1 MAELNLGFAIFNPG
15 SGNGD
20 QAVSVS
26 ASKHTGRV
34 GRSMSAQVATDDG
47 NVTKQVTINQAA
59 SIESVTI
66 DETASV
72 AKTGGTI
79 TVNGKSNSSKLT
91 FTITAGENPLTIAV
105 PATYTA
111 AGKKVDNGGVIADDP
126 GATAEYNFSVTF
138 TGIPANATVGVL
150 TATLKVTDGAGNE
163 DSTVITQ
170 AAGDP
175 TLEIDREV
183 INLDVNGT
191 AQTLQVT
198 SNTNW
203 AISQIVSRM
212 FSLRK

>member
-1 MAELNLGFAIFNPG
+1 MAELNLGFAIFNPR

-34 GRSMSAQVATDDG
+34 ERRISAQVATDDG
-47 NVTKQVTINQAA
+47 SVTKQVTINQAA
-59 SIESVTI
+59 SVESVTI

-91 FTITAGENPLTIAV
+91 FAITVGKNPLTIAAPV
-105 PATYTA
+105 TYTA
-111 AGKKVDNGGVIADDP
+111 AGKTVNNGEAIADDP
-126 GATAEYNFSVTF
+126 GATAEYNFSVKF
-138 TGIPANATVGVL
+138 TGIPANTTVSAL
-150 TATLKVTDGAGNE
+150 TATLKVTDESGNE

-175 TLEIDREV
+175 TLEIDQKV

-203 AISQIVSRM
+203 SISQIVNRM

>member
-1 MAELNLGFAIFNPG
+1 MAKLNLGFVIFDPG

-34 GRSMSAQVATDDG
+34 ERSISVQVATDDG
-47 NVTKQVTINQAA
+47 SVTKQVTINQAA
-59 SIESVTI
+59 SVESVTI

-72 AKTGGTI
+72 AKTGGTVTI
-79 TVNGKSNSSKLT
+79 NGKSNSSKLT
-91 FTITAGENPLTIAV
+91 FAITAGESPLTIAV

-111 AGKKVDNGGVIADDP
+111 AGKTVNNGEAIADDP

-138 TGIPANATVGVL
+138 TGIPANTTVGAL
-150 TATLKVTDGAGNE
+150 TATLKVTDEAGNE

-175 TLEIDREV
+175 TLEIDQEV

-203 AISQIVSRM
+203 SISQIVNRM

>member
-34 GRSMSAQVATDDG
+34 ERSISAQVATDDG
-47 NVTKQVTINQAA
+47 SVTKQVTINQAA
-59 SIESVTI
+59 SVESVTI

-72 AKTGGTI
+72 AKTGGTVTI
-79 TVNGKSNSSKLT
+79 NGKSNSSKLT
-91 FTITAGENPLTIAV
+91 FAITAGENPLTIVV

-111 AGKKVDNGGVIADDP
+111 AGKTVNNGETIADDP

-138 TGIPANATVGVL
+138 TDIPSNVTVGAL
-150 TATLKVTDGAGNE
+150 TATLKVTDEAGNE

-175 TLEIDREV
+175 TLEIDKEV

-198 SNTNW
+198 SNDKWT
-203 AISQIVSRM
+203 ITQIVNKL
-212 FSLRK
+212 FSMRK

>member
-1 MAELNLGFAIFNPG
+1 MAELNLDFAIFNPG

-34 GRSMSAQVATDDG
+34 ERSISAQVATDDG
-47 NVTKQVTINQAA
+47 SVTKQVTINQAA
-59 SIESVTI
+59 SVESVTI

-79 TVNGKSNSSKLT
+79 TINGKSNSSKLT
-91 FTITAGENPLTIAV
+91 FAITAGKNPLTIAV

-111 AGKKVDNGGVIADDP
+111 AGKSVKNGEAIADDP

-138 TGIPANATVGVL
+138 TGIPANATVGAL
-150 TATLKVTDGAGNE
+150 TATLKVTDEAGNE

-175 TLEIDREV
+175 TLKIDKEV

-198 SNTNW
+198 SNTKW
-203 AISQIVSRM
+203 SISQIVNRM
-212 FSLRK
+212 FSMRK

>member
-1 MAELNLGFAIFNPG
+1 MAELKLGFAIFNPG

-34 GRSMSAQVATDDG
+34 ERSISARVATDDG
-47 NVTKQVTINQAA
+47 SVTKQVTINQAA
-59 SIESVTI
+59 SDESVTI
-66 DETASV
+66 ASTASV

-91 FTITAGENPLTIAV
+91 FAITAGKNPLTIAV

-111 AGKKVDNGGVIADDP
+111 AGKTVNNGEAIANDP

-138 TGIPANATVGVL
+138 TNIPANTTVGAL

-175 TLEIDREV
+175 TLKIDQEV

-198 SNTNW
+198 SNTKW
-203 AISQIVSRM
+203 TISQIVSRM

>member
-1 MAELNLGFAIFNPG
+1 MAELKIGFASFNPG

-26 ASKHTGRV
+26 STKHTGRV
-34 GRSMSAQVATDDG
+34 QRTITAQVGTNDG
-47 NVTKQVTINQAA
+47 GVTKQVTVNQAA
-59 SIESVTI
+59 SPESVTI

-72 AKTGGTI
+72 AKTGGTVTI
-79 TVNGKSNSSKLT
+79 NGTSNSSKLT
-91 FTITAGENPLTIAV
+91 FEIIAGGSLSIAA

-111 AGKKVDNGGVIADDP
+111 AGKTVNNGEAIADDP
-126 GATAEYNFSVTF
+126 GATDEYNFSVTF
-138 TGIPANATVGVL
+138 TGIPANTTVGDL
-150 TATLKVTDGAGNE
+150 TATLKVTDEAGNE

-175 TLEIDREV
+175 TLEIDQEV

-203 AISQIVSRM
+203 TISQIVSRM

>member
-34 GRSMSAQVATDDG
+34 ARSISAQVATDDG
-47 NVTKQVTINQAA
+47 GVTKQVTINQAA
-59 SIESVTI
+59 SVESVTI

-72 AKTGGTI
+72 AKTGGIVTI
-79 TVNGKSNSSKLT
+79 KGKSNSSKLT
-91 FTITAGENPLTIAV
+91 FAITAGENPLTIAV

-111 AGKKVDNGGVIADDP
+111 AGKTVKNGEAIADDP

-138 TGIPANATVGVL
+138 AGIPANATVGAL
-150 TATLKVTDGAGNE
+150 TATLKVTDAAGNE

-175 TLEIDREV
+175 TLEIDKEV
-183 INLDVNGT
+183 INLDVNGK

-203 AISQIVSRM
+203 SISQIVNRM

>member
-34 GRSMSAQVATDDG
+34 ERSISAQVATDDG
-47 NVTKQVTINQAA
+47 SVTKQVTVNQAA
-59 SIESVTI
+59 SVESVTI

-91 FTITAGENPLTIAV
+91 FAITAGENPLAIVV

-111 AGKKVDNGGVIADDP
+111 AGKTVNNSEAIADDP

-138 TGIPANATVGVL
+138 TGIPANTTVGAL
-150 TATLKVTDGAGNE
+150 TATLKVTDEAGNE

-175 TLEIDREV
+175 TLEIDQEV

-203 AISQIVSRM
+203 SISQIVNRM

>member
-34 GRSMSAQVATDDG
+34 ERSISAQVATDDG
-47 NVTKQVTINQAA
+47 SVTKQVTINQAA
-59 SIESVTI
+59 SVESVTI

-72 AKTGGTI
+72 SKTGGTI

-91 FTITAGENPLTIAV
+91 FAITAGENPLTIAV
-105 PATYTA
+105 PETYTA
-111 AGKKVDNGGVIADDP
+111 AGKSVNNGEAIADDP
-126 GATAEYNFSVTF
+126 GATAEYNFSITF
-138 TGIPANATVGVL
+138 TGIPANATVGAL
-150 TATLKVTDGAGNE
+150 TATLKVTDEAGNE

-175 TLEIDREV
+175 TLEIDKEV

-198 SNTNW
+198 SNDRWT
-203 AISQIVSRM
+203 ITQIVNKL

>member
-34 GRSMSAQVATDDG
+34 ERSISAQVATDDG
-47 NVTKQVTINQAA
+47 SVTKQVTINQAA
-59 SIESVTI
+59 SVESVTI

-91 FTITAGENPLTIAV
+91 FAITAGENPLTIAV

-111 AGKKVDNGGVIADDP
+111 AGKTVNNGEAIADDP

-138 TGIPANATVGVL
+138 TGIPANTTVGAL
-150 TATLKVTDGAGNE
+150 TATLKVKDEAGNE

-175 TLEIDREV
+175 TLEIDQEV

-203 AISQIVSRM
+203 TISQIVSRM

>member
-34 GRSMSAQVATDDG
+34 ERSISAQVATDDG
-47 NVTKQVTINQAA
+47 SVTKQVTINQAA
-59 SIESVTI
+59 SVESVTI

-72 AKTGGTI
+72 TKTGGTI

-91 FTITAGENPLTIAV
+91 FAITAGENPLTITV

-111 AGKKVDNGGVIADDP
+111 AGKTVNNGEAIADDP

-138 TGIPANATVGVL
+138 TGIPANTTVVAL
-150 TATLKVTDGAGNE
+150 TATLKVTDEAGNE

-170 AAGDP
+170 AAADP
-175 TLEIDREV
+175 TLEIDQEV

-203 AISQIVSRM
+203 SISQIVNRM

>member
-1 MAELNLGFAIFNPG
+1 MAELKLGFAIFNPG

-34 GRSMSAQVATDDG
+34 GRSISAQVATDDG
-47 NVTKQVTINQAA
+47 SVTKQVTINQAA
-59 SIESVTI
+59 SVESVTI
-66 DETASV
+66 DKTASV
-72 AKTGGTI
+72 AKTGGTV

-91 FTITAGENPLTIAV
+91 FAITAGKNPLTIAV

-111 AGKKVDNGGVIADDP
+111 AGKTVNNGEAIADDP

-138 TGIPANATVGVL
+138 TGIPANATVDVL
-150 TATLKVTDGAGNE
+150 TATLKVTDEAGNE

-175 TLEIDREV
+175 TLKIDQEV

-203 AISQIVSRM
+203 TISQIVSRM

>member
-34 GRSMSAQVATDDG
+34 ERSISAQVATNDG
-47 NVTKQVTINQAA
+47 SVTKQVTINQAA
-59 SIESVTI
+59 SVESVTI

-72 AKTGGTI
+72 AKTGGTVTI
-79 TVNGKSNSSKLT
+79 NGKSNSSKLT
-91 FTITAGENPLTIAV
+91 FAITVGENPLNITV

-111 AGKKVDNGGVIADDP
+111 AGKTVNNGEAIADDP

-138 TGIPANATVGVL
+138 TGIPANATVGAL
-150 TATLKVTDGAGNE
+150 TATLKVTDEAGNE

-175 TLEIDREV
+175 VLEIDKTT

-198 SNTNW
+198 SNDRWT
-203 AISQIVSRM
+203 ISQVVNRTFGLM
-212 FSLRK
+212 K